1 MFFAE
6 GERRLCAEN
15 NTIAALPGCGKNRE
29 MEAIVLIWLGGLIVL
44 FTFAAIIKRYETR
57 MVLFL
62 SGLVMALLSGNPLMA
77 IDAFSTAM
85 VNPGLVT
92 VICTVM
98 GFAYVMKLTKCD
110 AHLVH
115 FLAGG
120 LTKCRPILI
129 PGTIIIT
136 FAINIALPSAAGCAA
151 AVGAIMIP
159 ALIGAGVH
167 PAIAGSAVL
176 AGTWG
181 STLSPGATHN
191 PFIAKLAN
199 TDVMTVIAV
208 LTPADLAALAV
219 VVVVLTAVAYIR
231 KEHYIETQPA
241 TASNSSDDFKVNLIK
256 AVVPVVP
263 LVLLV
268 LGSKQV
274 NAIPEVTV
282 PQAMIFGTILGFF
295 VTWFNAEDISK
306 QFFAGMGDAFGSVVG
321 IIVAAAVFN
330 KGMELIGLTG
340 ALIDAMKHSES
351 IAKLA
356 ATFGP
361 FIIAVLSGSGD
372 AATLAFNGA
381 ITPHAQQFGFGIIE
395 MGQQAQVVGAL
406 GRSMSPVAGAAIVCA
421 GLAGVN
427 PIEMTKRNAPAM
439 ILGAIVTMVV
449 LM

>member
-1 MFFAE
+1 M
-6 GERRLCAEN
+6 
-15 NTIAALPGCGKNRE
+15 
-29 MEAIVLIWLGGLIVL
+29 IWLGGLIVL
-44 FTFAAIIKRYETR
+44 LTFAAIIKRYETR
-57 MVLFL
+57 MVLFT
-62 SGLVMALLSGNPLMA
+62 SGLIMALISGKPLVA
-77 IDAFSTAM
+77 IDAFATAM

-115 FLAGG
+115 LLAGG

-129 PGTIIIT
+129 PGTIVIT

-167 PAIAGSAVL
+167 PALAGSAVL

-208 LTPADLAALAV
+208 LTPADLVALAV
-219 VVVVLTAVAYIR
+219 VVVVLTATAYLR
-231 KEHYIETQPA
+231 KEHNVARLSVVENKQEA
-241 TASNSSDDFKVNLIK
+241 EAFKVNLIK
-256 AVVPVVP
+256 AIVPIVP

-274 NAIPEVTV
+274 HVIPEVTV
-282 PQAMIFGTILGFF
+282 PQAMIFGTILGFV
-295 VTWFNAEDISK
+295 VTLVNAQEITK

-321 IIVAAAVFN
+321 IIIAAAVFN

-351 IAKLA
+351 VAKLA

-361 FIIAVLSGSGD
+361 FIVAVLSGSGD

-381 ITPHAQQFGFGIIE
+381 ITPHAEQFGFGIIQ

-427 PIEMTKRNAPAM
+427 PVELTKRNGPAM
-439 ILGAIVTMVV
+439 ILAAIVTMIV

>member
-1 MFFAE
+1 M
-6 GERRLCAEN
+6 
-15 NTIAALPGCGKNRE
+15 
-29 MEAIVLIWLGGLIVL
+29 IWLGGLIVL
-44 FTFAAIIKRYETR
+44 LTFAAIIKRYETR
-57 MVLFL
+57 MVLFI
-62 SGLVMALLSGNPLMA
+62 SGLSMALFSGKPLVA
-77 IDAFSTAM
+77 IDAFGTAM

-115 FLAGG
+115 LLAGG
-120 LTKCRPILI
+120 LTKFRPILI

-159 ALIGAGVH
+159 TLIGAGVH
-167 PAIAGSAVL
+167 PALAGSAVL

-191 PFIAKLAN
+191 PFVAKLAN

-219 VVVVLTAVAYIR
+219 IVVVLTATAYIR
-231 KEHYIETQPA
+231 KEHHIEKPVV
-241 TASNSSDDFKVNLIK
+241 ASGNNDLEVFKVNIIK

-274 NAIPEVTV
+274 HIIPEVTV
-282 PQAMIFGTILGFF
+282 PQAMIFGVILGFA
-295 VTWFNAEDISK
+295 VTWVNAQEISK

-381 ITPHAQQFGFGIIE
+381 ITPHAKQFGFGIIE

-427 PIEMTKRNAPAM
+427 PIELTKRNAPAM
-439 ILGAIVTMVV
+439 ILGAIVTMIV